1 MAALLQLIEQQTHLS
16 GLPARTDLTM
26 GREPGQA
33 MHYLSPPNLY
43 GYIPRCQNGSIPILA
58 DLLSAEIVW
67 VSAEHQFK
75 ENNKIKHEPSHR
87 YLSYTACWM
96 TNECLELKT
105 LVGPRVL
112 ACAVLY
118 SLCSDSWQG

>member
-1 MAALLQLIEQQTHLS
+1 
-16 GLPARTDLTM
+16 M

-43 GYIPRCQNGSIPILA
+43 GYIPRCQNGSIPIPT
-58 DLLSAEIVW
+58 DLLSAGILR
-67 VSAEHQFK
+67 VSAEHRFK
-75 ENNKIKHEPSHR
+75 RHNKTKMEHSRR
-87 YLSYTACWM
+87 YLSWTACWM

-105 LVGPRVL
+105 LAGPRVL

>member
-1 MAALLQLIEQQTHLS
+1 
-16 GLPARTDLTM
+16 M

-43 GYIPRCQNGSIPILA
+43 GYIPRCQNGSIPIPA
-58 DLLSAEIVW
+58 DLLSAGILR

-75 ENNKIKHEPSHR
+75 HDNKTKKEHSRR
-87 YLSYTACWM
+87 YLLCAARWM

-105 LVGPRVL
+105 LAGPRVL